1 METIPYVTIRVYD
14 GACIDGTEP
23 VFERKWGGIRNK
35 PLGWYDSNHG
45 RYQSCGHTEIN
56 GAKIHFYN
64 NHDPKMMATID
75 GKNICGTRNGSSFL
89 EAIRPDS
96 NSGNCPMGTT
106 PCSQFTS
113 PENTVCYP
121 QDQHEELCP
130 ITEIRIVDRKTMENI
145 NQTAYTIQE
154 YR

>member
-1 METIPYVTIRVYD
+1 M
-14 GACIDGTEP
+14 
-23 VFERKWGGIRNK
+23 
-35 PLGWYDSNHG
+35 GWYNRDKG
-45 RYQSCGHTEIN
+45 GYQSCGHTEIN
-56 GAKIHFYN
+56 GTKIHFYDQ
-64 NHDPKMMATID
+64 DPKMMATID
-75 GKNICGTRNGSSFL
+75 GKNICGIRNGSSFS

-113 PENTVCYP
+113 PENTVCHP